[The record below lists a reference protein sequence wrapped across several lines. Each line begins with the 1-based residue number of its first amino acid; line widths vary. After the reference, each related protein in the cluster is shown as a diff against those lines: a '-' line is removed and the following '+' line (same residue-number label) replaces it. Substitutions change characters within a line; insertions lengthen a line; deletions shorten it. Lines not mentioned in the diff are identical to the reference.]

1 MQIRIKKGD
10 YSIMV
15 KNIEETESHYP
26 FHGSYKGLLPSDD
39 NVKEKPERQSNQD
52 RADAMRHAIAP
63 IMKFEEPPAKQI
75 EVVGKTSDALAPTD
89 TDPIGSPVAEAK
101 PCAAVQENA
110 QKDPQW
116 IADLIGDDFKMWGP
130 GLVAIEASTGTGKTS
145 LVLNQMLD
153 WAEERA
159 CKGLPIKRTLV
170 LCNRVPLKVDI
181 LRKLD
186 IKKQP
191 TFVPDG
197 FGGWTCIIDE
207 LQLIH
212 IQTYQYYETL
222 LLNDPEKAKW
232 LVQDYYRY
240 DCIVCDEAH
249 YFFDD
254 SGHNENTGLSYE
266 FILQMSKTITV
277 IAMTATPGDM
287 FELWRSEGRL
297 KPQRYYLLQK
307 KVEYIKKVYVYKSKK
322 ADKTALLEILRNIPQ
337 NEKALVQVNSRQELI
352 DMRAVLGDTASY
364 YCSSNNA
371 GGALDKVEDCVKD
384 EKLQKR
390 ILFTTEALYNGI
402 DIKDKTLR
410 HILIESAVPRKIIQ
424 MQGRKRPLNTEDVCT
439 VYYKE
444 PTAGEIGQGVRKA
457 KEDIEYVEAYKVK
470 RDGDNSKWEEQRRK
484 SNYWKI
490 SKRCTALVQNIDKGT
505 LELNDMAVHRMEYDL
520 STLQDMQERGYWATM
535 RDMVWDKTLCVTPV
549 RYASPALQQ
558 FFDSNVDIQMSKK
571 ELQDGL
577 SQAGLCSKA
586 KMPKSPSSMKKM
598 LEEYGVTIETKT
610 KNSRVENKVRT
621 TTYWTLKKM

>member
-1 MQIRIKKGD
+1 MLNENMKIR
-10 YSIMV
+10 
-15 KNIEETESHYP
+15 YP
-26 FHGSYKGLLPSDD
+26 FHGFYRKFLLDEGYAEDGPTQQPDQD
-39 NVKEKPERQSNQD
+39 RTAIMRHTVLPTIEAEKP
-52 RADAMRHAIAP
+52 
-63 IMKFEEPPAKQI
+63 PAQQI
-75 EVVGKTSDALAPTD
+75 EAVGQTSDALVPAD
-89 TDPIGSPVAEAK
+89 TDLVSSPVTEAK

-116 IADLIGDDFKMWGP
+116 IADLIGDDFKTWGP

-145 LVLNQMLD
+145 LVLNKMLE
-153 WAEERA
+153 WTEEQA
-159 CKGLPIKRTLV
+159 CKGVPIKRTLV
-170 LCNRVPLKVDI
+170 LCNRVPLKEDI

-191 TFVPDG
+191 TFVPDE

-207 LQLIH
+207 LELIH

-232 LVQDYYRY
+232 LVQDHYRY

-266 FILQMSKTITV
+266 FILQMSETITV

-307 KVEYIKKVYVYKSKK
+307 KAEYIKKVYVYKSKK

-352 DMRAVLGDTASY
+352 DMRAVFGDTASY

-444 PTAGEIGQGVRKA
+444 PTAREIGQRVRKA

-484 SNYWKI
+484 SNCWEI
-490 SKRCTALVQNIDKGT
+490 SKRCTALVPNMDKGT

-535 RDMVWDKTLCVTPV
+535 RDMVWDKTLCITPV

-598 LEEYGVTIETKT
+598 LEEYGVTIEAKT
-610 KNSRVENKVRT
+610 KNSRVGNKVRT